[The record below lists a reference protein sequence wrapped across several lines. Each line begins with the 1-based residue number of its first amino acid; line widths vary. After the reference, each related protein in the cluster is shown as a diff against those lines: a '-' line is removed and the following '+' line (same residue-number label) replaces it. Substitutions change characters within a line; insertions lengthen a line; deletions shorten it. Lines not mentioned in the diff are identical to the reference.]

1 MKQKDIAVVIVIIFL
16 SGILSFLI
24 SGKIFV
30 TPENRQQQV
39 EKVDEITADF
49 QKPNPRYFNETSIN
63 PTQSSQLNDTNE
75 TPFKSTSQ

>member
-49 QKPNPRYFNETSIN
+49 QKLNQRYFNETSIN